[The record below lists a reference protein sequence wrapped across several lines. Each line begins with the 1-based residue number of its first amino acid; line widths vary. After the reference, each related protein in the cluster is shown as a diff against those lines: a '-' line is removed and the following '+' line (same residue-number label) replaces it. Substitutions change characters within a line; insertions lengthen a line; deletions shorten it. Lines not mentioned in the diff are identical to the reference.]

1 VGAHE
6 ATGLLQAAVSDL
18 EHEQLVPAVH
28 ALRTLRYLCDF
39 HLRVDGGATQIA
51 KCRSRHFDA
60 ALESGADV
68 WVTLDDDIDADER
81 TLALLLAAV
90 GSDEPRVVFAPY
102 TQRGQDDKVLV
113 TWPPVSVE
121 REVLSVEPAEKGR
134 VRTALFGGFGLVA
147 VNRAAMQGIASMA
160 PSFHDADG
168 KTKCAAF
175 LEYITAE
182 GYWLGE
188 DFAFF
193 ERARRV
199 ATVEA
204 LVEGLVV
211 HAGVPLDLSTLRL
224 A

>member
-1 VGAHE
+1 
-6 ATGLLQAAVSDL
+6 
-18 EHEQLVPAVH
+18 
-28 ALRTLRYLCDF
+28 
-39 HLRVDGGATQIA
+39 
-51 KCRSRHFDA
+51 
-60 ALESGADV
+60 
-68 WVTLDDDIDADER
+68 
-81 TLALLLAAV
+81 
-90 GSDEPRVVFAPY
+90 
-102 TQRGQDDKVLV
+102 LV